1 MEPKHQQDHFSYKA
15 SHDNQA
21 FPHILSTQLHMTN
34 SDEQLIQEILEGG
47 SKQELA
53 IRIMYKK
60 CFYIVREGKGKFPL
74 LDQDD
79 LLMSYNSAIIAVRK
93 QIVTHVFRGD
103 SAIAT
108 YLHKIFTNRC
118 IDVLRN
124 KFANRNLSAEYITEM
139 PDESPD
145 ILSKSVHDEQI
156 ALVRKKIDQLGG
168 VCAQILLLSEYEG
181 YTAQQIAET
190 IGFSNANSVN
200 SKKHCCLQKLKVML
214 EAAMYECDGSRKF
227 ESA

>member
-1 MEPKHQQDHFSYKA
+1 MVIKHPQKHFSYKS
-15 SHDNQA
+15 SHDNKA
-21 FPHILSTQLHMTN
+21 FPHILSTQLLMPN
-34 SDEQLIQEILEGG
+34 SDAQLIQEILEGG

-53 IRIMYKK
+53 IKMIYKE
-60 CFYIVREGKGKFPL
+60 CFYIVREGKSKFPL

-79 LLMSYNSAIIAVRK
+79 LLMSYNTAIIAVRK
-93 QIVTHVFRGD
+93 QIITHVFRRD

-118 IDVLRN
+118 IDVLRS
-124 KFANRNLSAEYITEM
+124 KYANRNLSVDYITEV

-156 ALVRKKIDQLGG
+156 ALVRRKIDQLGG
-168 VCAQILLLSEYEG
+168 VCTQILLLSEYEG

-200 SKKHCCLQKLKVML
+200 SKKHCCLQKLKAML
-214 EAAMYECDGSRKF
+214 EAAMYEGDGSRKF
-227 ESA
+227 ETV